1 MNKTEL
7 MNKVTRTANK
17 VGFKL
22 KKHSP
27 VILLVAGVG
36 GVVVSAVMACKATT
50 KLNPILEDAKDA
62 VDTIHDNLEACQN
75 DPEFEEVFTEKD
87 AKKALAVTYGKTAL
101 ELGKLY
107 APSVLLGAGSIV
119 CILASHNI
127 INKRNVALAAAY
139 TAVDNSFKDYRGR
152 VIERFG
158 KELDKELKYNI
169 KTKEIEET
177 VVNEDGTE
185 TTVTKTVQ
193 VADPNATYSI
203 YAKCFDET
211 CTGWE
216 RNSEYNMMFLRSVQ
230 QQMNDLLQSRGHV
243 FLNEV
248 YDALGIQRTKAGQI
262 VGWVYD
268 PENPDVD
275 NYIDFGIYD
284 IYKPANR
291 NFVNGYEKS
300 IWLDFNVDGDIYS
313 LMR

>member
-7 MNKVTRTANK
+7 MNNVTRTFNK
-17 VGFKL
+17 VGFKI

-50 KLNPILEDAKDA
+50 KLSPILEDAKDA

-158 KELDKELKYNI
+158 KELDKELKFNI
-169 KTKEIEET
+169 KSKEIEET

-193 VADPNATYSI
+193 VADPNVTYSI

-211 CTGWE
+211 CAGWE
-216 RNSEYNMMFLRSVQ
+216 RNSEYNMLFLRSVQ

-248 YDALGIQRTKAGQI
+248 HDALGMPRTQAGQH

-268 PENPDVD
+268 PSNPDID

-284 IYKPANR
+284 IYKEANR